1 MSMSHCVHVRACA
14 CMCVHVRVFVHA
26 RVCAYACACVRM
38 YVRACEIIHGTFTGY
53 SRDPEGLS
61 PRAPAVLLLLFVEF
75 VFKEGSG

>member
-1 MSMSHCVHVRACA
+1 
-14 CMCVHVRVFVHA
+14 
-26 RVCAYACACVRM
+26 M